1 MARVRTRPRS
11 PLVLPKL
18 TVRKPVP
25 PMQNNICTGQSPA
38 KEIQYRGVRK
48 RPRGRYGAEIRD
60 PLKRKHIWLG
70 TFKTAA
76 EAARAYD
83 QKAIVF
89 RGEMAKTNFPISE
102 YIFDDAQIPPGA
114 PPVQIPQST
123 TPLANDRETSECHSL
138 GF

>member
-1 MARVRTRPRS
+1 
-11 PLVLPKL
+11 
-18 TVRKPVP
+18 
-25 PMQNNICTGQSPA
+25 MQNNICTRQSPA

>member
-1 MARVRTRPRS
+1 
-11 PLVLPKL
+11 
-18 TVRKPVP
+18 
-25 PMQNNICTGQSPA
+25 MQNNICTRQSPA

-60 PLKRKHIWLG
+60 PLKRKRIWLG

-102 YIFDDAQIPPGA
+102 YIFDDAQIPPAA
-114 PPVQIPQST
+114 PPDQIPQST
-123 TPLANDRETSECHSL
+123 APLANDCETSECHSL

>member
-1 MARVRTRPRS
+1 MARVRTTPRPRS

-18 TVRKPVP
+18 TVQKPVP
-25 PMQNNICTGQSPA
+25 PMQNNICTRQSPA

-48 RPRGRYGAEIRD
+48 RP
-60 PLKRKHIWLG
+60 K
-70 TFKTAA
+70 

-102 YIFDDAQIPPGA
+102 YIFDDAQIPPAA
-114 PPVQIPQST
+114 PPDQIPQST
-123 TPLANDRETSECHSL
+123 APLANDCETSECHSL